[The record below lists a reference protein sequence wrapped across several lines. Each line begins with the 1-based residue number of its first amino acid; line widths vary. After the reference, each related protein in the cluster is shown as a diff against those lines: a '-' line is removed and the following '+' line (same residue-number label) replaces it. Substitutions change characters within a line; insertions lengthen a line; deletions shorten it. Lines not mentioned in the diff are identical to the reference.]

1 MPRKKKT
8 PPSAALS
15 FAAARAAAR
24 AETPDD
30 SGGTEPEEQ
39 RSEDAVSDSGRREAD
54 LREADSSLDLRS
66 REKEIDRDREAAFA
80 KFERKQAREADDAG
94 VDPQVALLE
103 AELDLMRERL
113 AARRAPAAASGDPR
127 RSTWK
132 PNSLRSLPSETPFMH
147 KPGSILAFR
156 RAVIEWLGSYSFV
169 LRLSTE
175 ERKMLTSAELELH
188 RANRDAFLESWTP
201 ASLNQLQHDAYLEL
215 KRHLARSI
223 LVAPIFTQVTTE
235 HANCATRMWDALL
248 VAFPP
253 QSPRVV
259 AEVIAEAAVAILRGP
274 DHDAAD
280 AEKAFRKWDDAVG
293 TLNQTANDLPPFDA
307 RMLCAYLM
315 YASLHGSKEDS
326 YYQAYSQLQ
335 ASLAQSSATFD
346 TATVRAAA
354 MRAFQAEQRRRAST
368 SRAPDSV
375 EAFAAFG
382 SAPRRPVTG
391 TATAHATC
399 CKCPHHCVLPDGT
412 FRVVRSIAAH
422 QALVPPEFDYCPGV
436 SAKTLHAFKCYKAA
450 VEDTGSS
457 RDEIARLAQTFEVQ
471 RQADKERAM
480 YYRLQD
486 QESAMLAVTGY
497 DDIDGD
503 DAL

>member
-1 MPRKKKT
+1 MGGTKNKKKRT
-8 PPSAALS
+8 PTAPAV
-15 FAAARAAAR
+15 R
-24 AETPDD
+24 AETPDE
-30 SGGTEPEEQ
+30 SGGTEPEE
-39 RSEDAVSDSGRREAD
+39 RSEDAASDSGRREAD

-66 REKEIDRDREAAFA
+66 REKEIDRDRAAAFA
-80 KFERKQAREADDAG
+80 KFERRQAREADDAG
-94 VDPQVALLE
+94 VDPKVALLE

-113 AARRAPAAASGDPR
+113 AARSARAAAASGDQR

-132 PNSLRSLPSETPFMH
+132 PNSLRPLPSEAPPMH
-147 KPGSILAFR
+147 KPGSMLALR

-175 ERKMLTSAELELH
+175 ERKMLTSAELDLH
-188 RANRDAFLESWTP
+188 RENRDAFLESWTP
-201 ASLNQLQHDAYLEL
+201 ASLNQLQHDTYLEL

-223 LVAPIFTQVTTE
+223 LVAPLFTQVTTE
-235 HANCATRMWDALL
+235 HANCATRLWDALL
-248 VAFPP
+248 LAFPP
-253 QSPRVV
+253 RSPQVI
-259 AEVIAEAAVAILRGP
+259 AEVIAEAAVTILRGP
-274 DHDAAD
+274 DHDAED
-280 AEKAFRKWDDAVG
+280 SDKAFRKWDAAVG
-293 TLNQTANDLPPFDA
+293 TLNQTASDMPPFDSK
-307 RMLCAYLM
+307 MLCTYLM
-315 YASLHGSKEDS
+315 FASLHSSKEDA

-335 ASLAQSSATFD
+335 TSLAQSSATFD
-346 TATVRAAA
+346 AVTVRAAA
-354 MRAFQAEQRRRAST
+354 MRAFQAEQRRRSST

-391 TATAHATC
+391 TPTAHATC
-399 CKCPHHCVLPDGT
+399 CQCPHHCVLPDGT
-412 FRVVRSIAAH
+412 FRVVRSVAAH

-450 VEDTGSS
+450 VEDKGSS

-497 DDIDGD
+497 DDFDGD
-503 DAL
+503 DDL